1 MTNSSNWSLRLRELL
16 QSQIKKLRQDERRLN
31 CVFLALIVLIIVFLL
46 LDGSQLV
53 RETNVL
59 TVMFSVVVYSMCI
72 RRIRTE
78 LQAIV
83 NLFSQENGNEVS
95 IREQSKSKGVRT
107 L

>member
-1 MTNSSNWSLRLRELL
+1 MRELL

-95 IREQSKSKGVRT
+95 IREQSKSKGSGLFEMEDGKKR
-107 L
+107 